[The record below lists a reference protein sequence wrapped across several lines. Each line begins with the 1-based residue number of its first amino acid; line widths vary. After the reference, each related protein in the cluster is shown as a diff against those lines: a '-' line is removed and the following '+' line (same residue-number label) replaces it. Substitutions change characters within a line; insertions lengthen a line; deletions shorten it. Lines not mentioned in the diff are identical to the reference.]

1 MALLIFLFTLILIIW
16 QLQGL
21 GIGLG
26 ALTGTM
32 FTPISGVSFTEVL
45 TISAMVGNTTITLI
59 ALLILC
65 RILEQ
70 AGFWRGLVLQLAVLG
85 IGQGRLLFLLFALL
99 GALGTIVL
107 TNVGMALIWIAP
119 VMEIL
124 VLLRLGAKTAFAFVF
139 TVSFITEAASLLFP
153 VSNPVNLL
161 AIDYLG
167 ASSFRYVLVMTP
179 VTLVAIATSLAL
191 LWFYFHRDIRC
202 TYEFTHLPPPHH
214 AIRDPL
220 VCRWGMAIVGSLPLA
235 YWMTQAHSL
244 PTCIVPAIATLI
256 LLALAGRWFP
266 SNTTPTISVGKVYHD
281 IPWQL
286 IGFSI
291 LMYFFVLS
299 LGYFGMSHAITHQ
312 LETLSSWGLTLTAIG
327 TGFLATGL
335 SNLFQ
340 NLPTV
345 LLNAIAI
352 SDTTGTD
359 PDIREVM
366 EYANVIGCTLGAK
379 ITPLG
384 SLSTL
389 IWFKILARKGLRL
402 HWFYYIRL
410 SLILTLPILFL
421 SLLSLAIWLPWLIV

>member
-16 QLQGL
+16 QLRGL

-26 ALTGTM
+26 ALTGGI
-32 FTPISGVSFTEVL
+32 FTLVSDVSLMDELRV
-45 TISAMVGNTTITLI
+45 SATVGNTILTLI

-65 RILEQ
+65 RILDE
-70 AGFWRGLVLQLAVLG
+70 AGFWRGLALQLTVLG
-85 IGQGRLLFLLFALL
+85 IGQGRLLFLLCGLL

-107 TNVGMALIWIAP
+107 TNVGMALIWISP

-124 VLLRLGAKTAFAFVF
+124 CLLRLRAKTVFAVVF

-161 AIDYLG
+161 AVNYGEISG
-167 ASSFRYVLVMTP
+167 FRYSLVMTP
-179 VTLVAIATSLAL
+179 VTFVAIATSLASF
-191 LWFYFHRDIRC
+191 WFYFHRDIPAR
-202 TYEFTHLPPPHH
+202 YKITHLPLPRQ

-220 VCRWGMAIVGSLPLA
+220 VCQWGMFILASLPLA
-235 YWMTQAHSL
+235 YWIAQDHAL
-244 PTCIVPAIATLI
+244 PTWIVPAIAALI
-256 LLALAGRWFP
+256 LLGLARRGFLP
-266 SNTTPTISVGKVYHD
+266 NTTPIISVGKVWQE

-286 IGFSI
+286 IGFSV
-291 LMYFFVLS
+291 LMYGVVLG
-299 LGYFGMSHAITHQ
+299 LAQVGMSHVITHQ
-312 LETLSSWGLTLTAIG
+312 LDALSSWGLTLTAIG

-345 LLNAIAI
+345 LLNAVAI
-352 SDTTGTD
+352 SDTTTE
-359 PDIREVM
+359 PAIREMM

-389 IWFKILARKGLRL
+389 IWFKVLARKGLRL

-421 SLLSLAIWLPWLIV
+421 SLLSLALWLPWLIV

>member
-16 QLQGL
+16 QLRGL

-26 ALTGTM
+26 ALTGGI
-32 FTPISGVSFTEVL
+32 FTLVSDLSLMDELRV
-45 TISAMVGNTTITLI
+45 SAIVGNTILTLI

-65 RILEQ
+65 RILDE
-70 AGFWRGLVLQLAVLG
+70 AGFWRSLALQLTVLG
-85 IGQGRLLFLLFALL
+85 IGQGRLLFLLCGLL

-107 TNVGMALIWIAP
+107 TNVGMALIWISP

-124 VLLRLGAKTAFAFVF
+124 CLLRLRAKTVFAVVF

-161 AIDYLG
+161 AVNYSG

-179 VTLVAIATSLAL
+179 VTLVAIATSLASF
-191 LWFYFHRDIRC
+191 WFYFHRDIRC
-202 TYEFTHLPPPHH
+202 TYKLTHLPPPRQ

-220 VCRWGMAIVGSLPLA
+220 VCRWGMFILASLPLA
-235 YWMTQAHSL
+235 YWIAQDHSL
-244 PTCIVPAIATLI
+244 PTWIVPAIAALI
-256 LLALAGRWFP
+256 LLGLARRGFLP
-266 SNTTPTISVGKVYHD
+266 NTTPIISVGKVWQE

-286 IGFSI
+286 MGLSV
-291 LMYFFVLS
+291 LMYGVVLG
-299 LGYFGMSHAITHQ
+299 LGQVGMSHVITHQ
-312 LETLSSWGLTLTAIG
+312 LEALSSWGLTLTAIG

-335 SNLFQ
+335 SNLFH

-352 SDTTGTD
+352 SDTTSD
-359 PDIREVM
+359 PAIREMM

-389 IWFKILARKGLRL
+389 IWFKVLARQGLRL
-402 HWFYYIRL
+402 HWLYYIRL

-421 SLLSLAIWLPWLIV
+421 SLLSLALWLPWLIV